1 MSGDKKQRWVPL
13 ESNPEVLNKYVHNLG
28 VSNDWDFVDVYGLDP
43 ELLMMVPRPVI
54 AVMLLYPITDQS
66 ENPDNKIGDQKDTA
80 DGVYYMKQTVG
91 NACGTV
97 AVIHAL
103 ANNRDNIKFEDNKH
117 FNKFLEETLGK
128 EPAEI
133 AKLLENDTEMGA
145 AHEGSAQEGQ
155 TEAPSRDDKINTH
168 FIAFVC
174 KGSDLYELD
183 GRKTGPVLH
192 GKTTPDTLLEDTVEV
207 VRKFMARDPA
217 QMNFTLMAL
226 AKVS

>member
-28 VSNDWDFVDVYGLDP
+28 VPKDWQFVDVYGLDP
-43 ELLMMVPRPVI
+43 ELLEMVPRPVV

-66 ENPDNKIGDQKDTA
+66 EKAENKIGEEKSTVDS
-80 DGVYYMKQTVG
+80 VYYMKQTVG

-103 ANNRDNIKFEDNKH
+103 ANNREDIKFDDNKH
-117 FNKFLEETLGK
+117 FNKFLEETIGK
-128 EPAEI
+128 EPGQI
-133 AKLLENDTEMGA
+133 ADILEKDEAMGA
-145 AHEGSAQEGQ
+145 AHEDSAQEGQ
-155 TEAPSRDDKINTH
+155 TEAPSRDQKINTH

-174 KGSDLYELD
+174 RNLELYELD
-183 GRKTGPVLH
+183 GRKSGPVFH
-192 GKTTPDTLLEDTVEV
+192 GSTTPDSLLEDTITV
-207 VRKFMARDPA
+207 VKKFMERDPA
-217 QMNFTLMAL
+217 QLNFTLMAL